1 VELSGCDPV
10 RSFCSWMSHWA
21 SRAASEHA
29 TFGLCGRQCHDLLL
43 SWLIA
48 RRSGH

>member
-10 RSFCSWMSHWA
+10 TSVCSWMSHWA
-21 SRAASEHA
+21 PLAGSEHA
-29 TFGLCGRQCHDLLL
+29 TFGLRGRQCHDLLL
-43 SWLIA
+43 SWLIV